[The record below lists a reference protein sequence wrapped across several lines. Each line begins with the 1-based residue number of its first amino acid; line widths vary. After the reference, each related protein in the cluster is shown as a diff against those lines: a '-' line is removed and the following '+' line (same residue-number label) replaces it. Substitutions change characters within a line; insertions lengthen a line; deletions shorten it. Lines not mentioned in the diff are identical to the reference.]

1 MKRICSGLLMGTVLL
16 FLMSCAA
23 KITQKPGVE
32 IVKKMAIISIYSNSV
47 PYKLGGGIGLAAL
60 TSLVSKKGD
69 EDKGFGGTRLIKYA
83 LDMYSTDLNKVRGW
97 VIVPPD
103 EILNAPAYKAFC
115 ETIKERRG
123 SLLGGLSKLAAVT
136 PPGMTVYDLSGG
148 VSKLKIEEIKN
159 LCNELGVDAVIAIE
173 LDIAYE
179 KKGLLSGIASVSASI
194 NAINSKGEWV
204 LKTRRARDNTP
215 RFVSNR
221 KTAMIAGEIIFS
233 NKVEMMFEDA
243 IQKNV
248 MHHVQKIREELM

>member
-1 MKRICSGLLMGTVLL
+1 MKRICSGLLMVSVLL

-32 IVKKMAIISIYSNSV
+32 IVKKIAIISIYSNSV

-60 TSLVSKKGD
+60 MSIVSKKGD
-69 EDKGFGGTRLIKYA
+69 QEKGFGGTRLVKYA

-103 EILNAPAYKAFC
+103 EILKAPAYKAFC
-115 ETIKERRG
+115 ETVKERRG

-136 PPGMTVYDLSGG
+136 PPGMIVYDLSRGA
-148 VSKLKIEEIKN
+148 SKLKIEEMKN
-159 LCNELGVDAVIAIE
+159 LCNALGVDAVMAIE

-179 KKGLLSGIASVSASI
+179 KKGILSGVASVSASI
-194 NAINSKGEWV
+194 NAINSNGEWA
-204 LKTRRARDNTP
+204 LKSIPARENKA

-221 KTAMIAGEIIFS
+221 KTAMVAGEIIFS